1 MNETIDLTKPTDRR
15 PALTGVVI
23 SPTALS
29 DLFFNAEHENYG
41 NWCANCRHDGATGD
55 VDAMFAAIL
64 ADAKDF
70 VAKYLD
76 LTGDVDTFA
85 HNLASDFWH
94 RL

>member
-1 MNETIDLTKPTDRR
+1 MNETPDYTQPTDRR

-29 DLFFNAEHENYG
+29 DLFFNAEHSEYAAY
-41 NWCANCRHDGATGD
+41 CSSKKAQPTDG
-55 VDAMFAAIL
+55 DAMFAAIL

-70 VAKYLD
+70 VEKYLD
-76 LTGDVDTFA
+76 LTGDVDAFA
-85 HNLASDFWH
+85 YNLASDFWH